1 MRYLP
6 LLLLTSCLH
15 AQEPII
21 DRHLPA
27 MVYVKPSE
35 YLPDYD
41 EIVVIS
47 APDRTGTI
55 HTAKGQTGVRY
66 RTIKHGVVRFHQ
78 GEVTLEYITDDIVW
92 YIEVKHE
99 MRWVGIDSLAY
110 PQVWLS
116 GEPYDYSEFIFQHGP
131 PSASVGDS
139 IWVVTE
145 EGRLEAI
152 R

>member
-6 LLLLTSCLH
+6 FLLLTSCL
-15 AQEPII
+15 QVQDPII
-21 DRHLPA
+21 DRRVPA
-27 MVYVKPSE
+27 MVYIKPSE
-35 YLPDYD
+35 YLPQYD

-47 APDRTGTI
+47 APDRTGI
-55 HTAKGQTGVRY
+55 LHTAKGQTGVRY
-66 RTIKHGVVRFHQ
+66 RTIKNGVVRFHQ

-92 YIEVKHE
+92 YIEVKHK

-110 PQVWLS
+110 PNVWLS